1 VEYVLIRAHN
11 REEVM
16 TSTGDLR
23 REAHDSASQV
33 LNAVVAE
40 LQDLRASYKR
50 VTRRIRILR
59 GAVQALREL
68 EHRPDDGLEK
78 SSNADKTSRRHFR
91 GFTNSFSDET
101 FCAVSVVGGSTPMRS
116 KDPAISRACRIALLE
131 TAEPVSIEEIYFRVM
146 RRGSYRFP
154 NDNAA
159 LQSIADELNVMRDQG
174 EVRELEHLSKR
185 HWQRVTPKNDPQDR
199 SNRPNMSNDPA

>member
-50 VTRRIRILR
+50 VARRIRILR

-68 EHRPDDGLEK
+68 EHRPDDGLETL
-78 SSNADKTSRRHFR
+78 SNADKTSRRHFR
-91 GFTNSFSDET
+91 ALTNSIADET
-101 FCAVSVVGGSTPMRS
+101 FGAVSVVGRSTPMRS
-116 KDPAISRACRIALLE
+116 EDPALRRACRIALLE
-131 TAEPVSIEEIYFRVM
+131 AAEPVSTEGVFFRIV

-159 LQSIADELNVMRDQG
+159 LQSIADELKVMREQG
-174 EVRELEHLSKR
+174 EVRELDILSRR
-185 HWQRVTPKNDPQDR
+185 HWQRVTPKNDPLDR
-199 SNRPNMSNDPA
+199 SNRPNISSDPA